1 MIKVYDFPLFVDSIL
16 PHLLYF
22 REDKI
27 GRLCSVMGVRL
38 HDPDRAYELTTDN
51 VKKILAIH
59 MRFRCVLVIPS
70 HVLFAQCGIKL
81 CISIH
86 QVDDGSAK

>member
-1 MIKVYDFPLFVDSIL
+1 MDQKSYKTVRQVYGFPLL
-16 PHLLYF
+16 AYF

-27 GRLCSVMGVRL
+27 GQLCSVMGVQWL

-59 MRFRCVLVIPS
+59 MRFRYALVIRSIFLNKPS
-70 HVLFAQCGIKL
+70 YGLPTVE
-81 CISIH
+81 
-86 QVDDGSAK
+86 